1 VLVSGLIAVA
11 AFVGVL
17 GLLVLIHE
25 FGHYAVAKLCGV
37 RVEVFSIGFG
47 KRLLGFRRGDT
58 DYRIS
63 ALPLGGY
70 VKMSGENPLEPA
82 TGDPGEFQSHP
93 RWQRFLIA
101 LAGPAMNILFA
112 VALLTGVF
120 MQHYE
125 HPAFLDEP
133 VAIGWV
139 AENSPAAAAG
149 LQAGDR
155 IIRIDGFQ
163 NPTWEDLG
171 YRMLLY
177 VDQPVELAVQRGDQ
191 IFATKIRVPAADEA
205 KHPGDPG
212 WQPRDAVKV
221 QKVEKDMPA
230 AAAGL
235 QPGDHIV
242 AADGKSIIA
251 LPALQSYL
259 QKVQSKPL
267 ELTVLRNGQEVK
279 LTVTPVLSKVEGAE
293 KPYYRLGFSAPGTV
307 KVTRLSFGTAL
318 RKSVEVNKRFSGLI
332 VELLQ
337 RVAQRKMS
345 IKQFDGPIG
354 IGRAAG
360 EAAQQGPLSLILLMA
375 AISLN
380 LGIFNL
386 LPFPIMDGG
395 VILLLAI
402 EGVMRRDINA
412 RIKERIYQAA
422 FVFLV
427 LFAVVVIYNDIS
439 KLPGLGKFLP

>member
-1 VLVSGLIAVA
+1 MLVSGLIAVV

-37 RVEVFSIGFG
+37 RVEVFSLGFG
-47 KRLLGFRRGDT
+47 KRLLGFRKGDT

-63 ALPLGGY
+63 MLPLGGY
-70 VKMSGENPLEPA
+70 VKMSGENPLEPS
-82 TGDPGEFQSHP
+82 TGDPGEFMSHP

-101 LAGPAMNILFA
+101 LAGPAMNIVFA

-120 MQHYE
+120 MRHYE

-133 VAIGWV
+133 VTLGWV
-139 AENSPAAAAG
+139 AEGSPAQAAG

-163 NPTWEDLG
+163 DPTWEDLG

-191 IFATKIRVPAADEA
+191 ILATRIRVPAADES

-221 QKVEKDMPA
+221 SKVDANLPA
-230 AAAGL
+230 GKAGML
-235 QPGDHIV
+235 PGDEIV
-242 AADGKSIIA
+242 AADGKPIA
-251 LPALQSYL
+251 ALGALQSYL
-259 QKVQSKPL
+259 QKVQDKPVD
-267 ELTVLRNGQEVK
+267 LTLLRNGQPMH
-279 LTVTPVLSKVEGAE
+279 LSVTPVLDKPEGVE
-293 KPYYRLGFSAPGTV
+293 KPFYRLGFTAPATV
-307 KVTRLSFGTAL
+307 RVTRLPFGAAL
-318 RKSVEVNKRFSGLI
+318 RKSVEVNRRFSSLI

-337 RVAQRKMS
+337 RVVQRKMS

-360 EAAQQGPLSLILLMA
+360 EAAQQGPLSLILLTA

-386 LPFPIMDGG
+386 LPIPIMDGG

-402 EGVMRRDINA
+402 EGIMRRDINA
-412 RIKERIYQAA
+412 RLKERIYQAA

-427 LFAVVVIYNDIS
+427 LFAVVVIYNDFS

>member
-1 VLVSGLIAVA
+1 MGFLISVA

-47 KRLLGFRRGDT
+47 KRLLGFRKGDT

-70 VKMSGENPLEPA
+70 VKMSGENPLEPS
-82 TGDPGEFQSHP
+82 TGDPGEFMSHP

-101 LAGPAMNILFA
+101 LAGPVMNIVFA

-120 MQHYE
+120 MRHYE
-125 HPAFLDEP
+125 HPAFLEEP
-133 VAIGWV
+133 VTLGWV
-139 AENSPAAAAG
+139 AEGSPAASAG

-155 IIRIDGFQ
+155 ILRIDSFQ

-177 VDQPVELAVQRGDQ
+177 VDQPVELAVQRGEQ

-212 WQPRDAVKV
+212 WQPKDAVTV
-221 QKVEKDMPA
+221 QKVEAELPA
-230 AAAGL
+230 GKAGM
-235 QPGDHIV
+235 QPGDQIV
-242 AADGKSIIA
+242 AADGKPIIA
-251 LPALQSYL
+251 LPALQAYL
-259 QKVQSKPL
+259 QKVQEKPV
-267 ELTVLRNGQEVK
+267 ELTVLRNGQPLK
-279 LTVTPVLSKVEGAE
+279 LSVTPVLNKPDGAE
-293 KPYYRLGFSAPGTV
+293 KPYYRLGFSAPSTM
-307 KVTRLSFGTAL
+307 KVTRLSFGAAL
-318 RKSVEVNKRFSGLI
+318 GKSVEVNKRFSGLI

-360 EAAQQGPLSLILLMA
+360 EAAQQGVVSLILLTA

-386 LPFPIMDGG
+386 LPIPIMDGG

-402 EGVMRRDINA
+402 EGIMRRDINA
-412 RIKERIYQAA
+412 RLKERIYQAA
-422 FVFLV
+422 FVFLI